1 MHSGAIIIT
10 GIYIKAP
17 PKRVFEILTNPR
29 KIVRWMGSQTKL
41 GTRVDGTWRL
51 ELNGRTMVRGGCLKL
66 RPDRKLMFMWGSARI
81 RERLIVID

>member
-41 GTRVDGTWRL
+41 
-51 ELNGRTMVRGGCLKL
+51 
-66 RPDRKLMFMWGSARI
+66 
-81 RERLIVID
+81 